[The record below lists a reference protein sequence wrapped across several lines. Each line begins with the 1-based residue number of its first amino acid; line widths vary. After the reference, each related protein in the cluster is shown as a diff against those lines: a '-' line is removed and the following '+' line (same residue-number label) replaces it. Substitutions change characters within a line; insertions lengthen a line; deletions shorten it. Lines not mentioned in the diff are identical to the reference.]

1 MGGYINNQNIIEMSE
16 VKFAKYDIIIDINSI
31 RNLNKSGWKII
42 YSGNKDK
49 LKKEIEKSKK
59 VIISVLGNSNRGKTY
74 LLQKIS
80 GENLESGYQI
90 QTKGLSLK
98 IHDNDIILLDTAGT
112 NTPLLIDNE
121 LNKRPNQ
128 KELNYINLCQ
138 IITNYILQTF
148 VVNEAHILICVVGML
163 TKSEQN
169 FLTKIKKICHNKKKL
184 IIIHNLINC
193 NTNEDIIKYKNEVLL
208 KMISY
213 KLEEKPIPFFEE
225 KYIHLFNKYFS
236 ENDNDDVRHFIY
248 GNDKTNNDEMNYYN
262 KTTLAY
268 INKCIKVEV
277 KKDIDIIN
285 NLREHIKEISSSVLT
300 TELKSI
306 IESKDLD
313 LIQCKENIEPK
324 EILADELDNVIFVGK
339 EFEPM
344 YRYYKKD
351 NKFIIEID
359 LCSKYKDLLVKQYF
373 DKITKETIFKISG
386 ERILKG
392 KEENEQFK
400 SCIDFINK
408 RETFKK
414 FHLEIKIKL
423 LSQLGIKHVY
433 KEYESK
439 INYGILFL
447 IFKIKI

>member
-1 MGGYINNQNIIEMSE
+1 MSE
-16 VKFAKYDIIIDINSI
+16 DKYAKYDIIIDINSI
-31 RNLNKSGWKII
+31 RTLNKSGWKII
-42 YSGNKDK
+42 YSGDKSK
-49 LKKEIEKSKK
+49 LKKIIESSKK
-59 VIISVLGNSNRGKTY
+59 VIVSILGNSNRGKTY

-80 GENLESGYQI
+80 GEKLESGYQI

-98 IHDNDIILLDTAGT
+98 IQDNDIILLDTAGT

-121 LNKRPNQ
+121 SCKRPNQ

-163 TKSEQN
+163 TKSEQH
-169 FLTKIKKICHNKKKL
+169 FLSKIKKICENKKKL
-184 IIIHNLINC
+184 IVIHNLINC
-193 NTNEDIIKYKNEVLL
+193 NTNEDIIKYKEDVLL

-213 KLEEKPIPFFEE
+213 KLEERTIPFFEE
-225 KYIHLFNKYFS
+225 KYNHLFNKYFC
-236 ENDNDDVRHFIY
+236 ENNNNDVRHFIY
-248 GNDKTNNDEMNYYN
+248 GNDTNNNEEMNYYN
-262 KTTLAY
+262 KTTLGF
-268 INKCIKVEV
+268 IKKCIKVEI

-306 IESKDLD
+306 MESKDSD
-313 LIQCKENIEPK
+313 LIKCKENIEPK
-324 EILADELDNVIFVGK
+324 EILADELDNIIFVGK

-344 YRYYKKD
+344 YRYYKQD
-351 NKFIIEID
+351 NNFIIEID
-359 LCSKYKDLLVKQYF
+359 LCSKYKDLLVKQTF
-373 DKITKETIFKISG
+373 DKATKETTFKIKG

-392 KEENEQFK
+392 KEENKNFK
-400 SCIDFINK
+400 SCVDFINK

-423 LSQLGIKHVY
+423 SQLEIKHVY
-433 KEYESK
+433 KEYEIK
-439 INYGILFL
+439 MNYGILYL